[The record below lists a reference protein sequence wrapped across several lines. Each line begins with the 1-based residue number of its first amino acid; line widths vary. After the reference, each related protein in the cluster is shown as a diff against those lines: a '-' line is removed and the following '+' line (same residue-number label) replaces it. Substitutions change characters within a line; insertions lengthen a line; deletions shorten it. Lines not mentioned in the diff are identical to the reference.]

1 MSIFDNLKNEITLE
15 KRPKEE
21 LLDMMNVFLISNKI
35 TKEEYKLLQNLRDDL
50 ITTIATAITNKLSEL
65 SQACEQTIIEGI
77 DVETTIGSEHFSLEY
92 TDQLEINNKYNQIK
106 EGAESVLYHS
116 DGNSYRQFDANE
128 MKLISD
134 SADKHIQYHRTYF
147 NILKSYVTSL
157 TSVSEINS
165 VTYGATLPSEFESK
179 LIILNEQ

>member
-1 MSIFDNLKNEITLE
+1 MIKTAYEMAVRNYGRTWTIEQLQALVGKGKLTVDEYVKLTNSSAEDLEPTIDNI
-15 KRPKEE
+15 
-21 LLDMMNVFLISNKI
+21 IA
-35 TKEEYKLLQNLRDDL
+35 YKLN
-50 ITTIATAITNKLSEL
+50 EL

-77 DVETTIGSEHFSLEY
+77 DVETTVGVEHFRLEY
-92 TDQLEINNKYNQIK
+92 TDQMEIINKYNQFK

-116 DGNSYRQFDANE
+116 DGNFYRQFDANE